1 MNTSETK
8 LIIFDWDG
16 TLMDSI
22 DHIVNSMQG
31 AIADMQYEF
40 KEMSAIRNIIGLGMH
55 EAILALFPDCK
66 QDERLKFIDCYRD
79 YFFEKSHNSDFYP
92 GALNTINSLKEQDY
106 LLAVATSKGRNGLDR
121 ALNNYDLVDMFH
133 TSRCA
138 DETQSK
144 PHPQMLEEILE
155 ELRIKPDEA
164 VMVGDTAYDME
175 MARNANVPRI
185 ACSYGVHSRAKLM
198 PYEPIA
204 CMQSITELESVLSSE
219 FQSKT
224 TKAS

>member
-1 MNTSETK
+1 MSSSETK

-22 DHIVNSMQG
+22 DHIVNCMQG

-40 KEMSAIRNIIGLGMH
+40 KEVDTIRNIIGLGMH
-55 EAILALFPDCK
+55 EAILALFPDCE
-66 QDERLKFIDCYRD
+66 QVDRLKFIDSYRE
-79 YFFEKSHNSDFYP
+79 YFFEKSHDSDFYP
-92 GALNTINSLKEQDY
+92 GALKTINSLKEQDY

-121 ALNNYDLVDMFH
+121 AFNNYGLVDMFH
-133 TSRCA
+133 ASRCA

-155 ELRIKPDEA
+155 ELQIKPQEA

-185 ACSYGVHSRAKLM
+185 ACCYGVHSREKLM
-198 PYEPIA
+198 SYEPVA
-204 CMQSITELESVLSSE
+204 CMQSISELEDVLSSE
-219 FQSKT
+219 FQCEI
-224 TKAS
+224 TKVS

>member
-1 MNTSETK
+1 MSSSKTK

-22 DHIVNSMQG
+22 EHIVNSMQG
-31 AIADMQYEF
+31 AITDMQYEH
-40 KEMSAIRNIIGLGMH
+40 KDEETIRNIIGLGMH
-55 EAILALFPDCK
+55 EAILALFPGCE
-66 QDERLKFIDCYRD
+66 QTERLKFIDSYRE
-79 YFFEKSHNSDFYP
+79 YFFERSHNSDFYP
-92 GALNTINSLKEQDY
+92 GALNTIHSLKKQDY

-121 ALNNYDLVDMFH
+121 AFNNYNLVDTFH

-155 ELRIKPDEA
+155 ELQIKPQEA

-185 ACSYGVHSRAKLM
+185 ACCYGVHSREKLM
-198 PYEPIA
+198 AYEPAA
-204 CMQSITELESVLSSE
+204 CMQSIYELENVLASE
-219 FQSKT
+219 FQCKITNVS
-224 TKAS
+224 